1 MHQPLTGTTRS
12 LFDPYMVVIYGM
24 TLGVPL
30 LVLPGIVD
38 NAFNTP
44 KNLVLITGAA
54 LMAGMYGFQY
64 FRGKE
69 VFSTTSYTPRLLVGL
84 VLLNLFNL
92 FYTQNDYFTTRAAA
106 LNIACLLVLFFLSI
120 RLDGKRAFC
129 IVTITAFA
137 GVLVSVVTYLQFT
150 GHFLLFPWA
159 HKGIMVMGTIGN
171 SNYLGAYLVFPLF
184 AVAALVFLFRGPW
197 RLLALAAFFF
207 VLGAFLFSRARA
219 GWFGFFLS
227 LPFFLWL
234 LGRIHR
240 FRVLSYVRSHPRRIA
255 TGAILGIVILA
266 TLWFAA
272 PDRFHNMMSLRQV
285 TRSDTLR
292 LRIQK
297 YYAGSW
303 WLFKQSP
310 LFGTGLWSFRNRVYW
325 AQAEI
330 EKKNPGFFKGYTE
343 PKPRRVHTEY
353 LEILND
359 GGLVAAAALALFLVV
374 VLRHGWHVIFQE
386 DAPTRDRV
394 LAAMAFCSLIAIL
407 LASVF
412 FFSFRI
418 NSTLFI
424 TVLNMGILEGL
435 YVNHNGLRTP
445 TPGWGGVSGR
455 FLIPVVILVL
465 VGWVWYTGI
474 KPFRSEQEHWQYKM
488 AIQKGQLQEAET
500 HLLRAIAFDPHNT
513 AYCTYAA
520 QFYMNALRNFPE
532 AGKYLE
538 RAILDFNGDIT
549 RWSVFFMKGMLKFQ
563 SGALFEAREAFEQAL
578 YFNPEFQPARQKL
591 EEVNQVIKTH
601 DRVMIKIR

>member
-1 MHQPLTGTTRS
+1 MP
-12 LFDPYMVVIYGM
+12 VIYLM
-24 TLGVPL
+24 TLAVPV

-44 KNLVLITGAA
+44 KNLVLFVGAA
-54 LMAGMYGFQY
+54 LMAGLYAFQY
-64 FRGKE
+64 LRGKE
-69 VFSTTSYTPRLLVGL
+69 VPSAKSATSRLLVGL

-92 FYTQNDYFTTRAAA
+92 LYTQNDYYSIHAAS
-106 LNIACLLVLFFLSI
+106 LNIACLLVFYFLSI
-120 RLDGKRAFC
+120 RVNGNRALR
-129 IVTITAFA
+129 IVAIAAFA

-150 GHFLLFPWA
+150 GHFILFKWA

-184 AVAALVFLFRGPW
+184 AVVSLIFLLKGPW
-197 RLLALAAFFF
+197 RLLPVAVFIFMLGAFFF
-207 VLGAFLFSRARA
+207 TRARA

-227 LPFFLWL
+227 LPVFLWL
-234 LGRIHR
+234 MARIHR
-240 FRVLSYVRSHPRRIA
+240 FRVLPYLRAYPRRVA
-255 TGAILGIVILA
+255 TGAILAIVLLA
-266 TLWFAA
+266 SLWFAA
-272 PDRFHNMMSLRQV
+272 PDRLHNMMDPRQV

-330 EKKNPGFFKGYTE
+330 EKKNPGFFEDYAE

-359 GGLVAAAALALFLVV
+359 GGVVAAAALALFLVI
-374 VLRHGWHVIFQE
+374 VLRHGWRVIRQE
-386 DAPTRDRV
+386 DIPVRDRT

-418 NSTLFI
+418 NSTLFM
-424 TVLNMGILEGL
+424 TVLMMGILEGL
-435 YVNHNGLRTP
+435 YLNHNGLITS
-445 TPGWGGVSGR
+445 TQGWRGASGG
-455 FLIPVVILVL
+455 FLIPVVVLVL

-474 KPFRSEQEHWQYKM
+474 KPFRAEQEHWQYKM
-488 AIQKGQLQEAET
+488 SLQKRQLQEAEA
-500 HLLRAIAFDPHNT
+500 HLIRAVELDPHNT

-520 QFYMNALRNFPE
+520 QFYTNALRNFPE

-549 RWSVFFMKGMLKFQ
+549 RWSIFFMKGVLKFQ

-578 YFNPEFQPARQKL
+578 YFNPKFEPAQQKL
-591 EEVNQVIKTH
+591 QEVNQVIQTH